1 MSKLLACANNFT
13 QGDDFHTFIRGV
25 KKMSNV
31 NITIDGVKMEVPS
44 TYTILDA
51 AREAGIDIPTLCH
64 LKDIN
69 EIGACRMCIVE
80 VEGARGFATSCVM
93 PVSEGMVVR
102 TNTPAV
108 RDARKVT
115 LELLLSNHDRK
126 CLTCVRSE
134 NCELQALAKKLNI
147 TDIEFEGAMTEGEL
161 DELSPSIVRDPKK
174 CILCKRCVAV
184 CKKVQNVGAIDTIN
198 RGFKSKIGTACDK
211 SLNDVPCTMCGQC
224 VIACPTGALREKD
237 STKAVWK
244 ALQDEDK
251 FVVAQTAPAVRA
263 AIGEEFGM
271 PIGSLVTGKMVAAL
285 KKLGFDKV
293 FDTNTGADLTI
304 IEEGTELIS
313 RIQNGGVLPMITS
326 CSPGWVRYVE
336 NSYPELTDH
345 LSTAKSPH
353 QMFGAVLKTYYAE
366 KMGIDP
372 AKVFVVSVMP
382 CVGKKAEADREEMQV
397 NGLRDV
403 DAVITTREAARM
415 MKEAGIDL
423 SKLADEEFDN
433 PTGEATGAAVIFGTT
448 GGVMEAA
455 LRTVSE
461 VLTGKELEN
470 VEFESVRGEVNGIK
484 EATVQIGDLE
494 VKVAVANGLK
504 NAGIIMD
511 MIEKGEAPYH
521 FVEIMACPGG
531 CVTGGGQPIHD
542 AKTRATVDIH
552 GLRKAALYQADKNL
566 PRRKSHENLVIKE
579 LYDEYCCRLWGRTEL
594 YTTEAT

>member
-1 MSKLLACANNFT
+1 
-13 QGDDFHTFIRGV
+13 
-25 KKMSNV
+25 MSNV

-147 TDIEFEGAMTEGEL
+147 TDIEFEGEMTEGEL

-184 CKKVQNVGAIDTIN
+184 CKKVQDVGAIDTIN

-224 VIACPTGALREKD
+224 VVACPTGALREKD
-237 STKAVWK
+237 STKAVWR

-353 QMFGAVLKTYYAE
+353 QMFGAVLKAYYAE

-423 SKLADEEFDN
+423 SKLDDEEFDN

-470 VEFESVRGEVNGIK
+470 VEFENVRGEVNGIK

-566 PRRKSHENLVIKE
+566 PRRKSHENPVIKE
-579 LYDEYCCRLWGRTEL
+579 LYDEFLGQPGSHKAHEL
-594 YTTEAT
+594 LHTTYHKREYFND

>member
-1 MSKLLACANNFT
+1 MST
-13 QGDDFHTFIRGV
+13 V
-25 KKMSNV
+25 K
-31 NITIDGVKMEVPS
+31 ITIDGVEMEVPS

-51 AREAGIDIPTLCH
+51 AREHNIDIPTLCH

-80 VEGARGFATSCVM
+80 VEGARGFVTSCVM

-115 LELLLSNHDRK
+115 LELLLSNHDKK

-147 TDIEFEGAMTEGEL
+147 TEIEFEGEMTEGEL
-161 DELSPSIVRDPKK
+161 DEVSPSIVRDSKK

-184 CKKVQNVGAIDTIN
+184 CKKVQDVGAIDTIN
-198 RGFKSKIGTACDK
+198 RGFKAKIGTACDK

-224 VIACPTGALREKD
+224 VVACPTGALREKD
-237 STKAVWK
+237 ATKAVWR
-244 ALQDEDK
+244 ALQDGDK

-285 KKLGFDKV
+285 KRLGFNKV

-304 IEEGTELIS
+304 MEEGTELIN
-313 RIQNGGVLPMITS
+313 RIQNGGTLPMITS
-326 CSPGWVRYVE
+326 CSPGWVRFVE
-336 NSYPELTDH
+336 NSYPELTGH

-353 QMFGAVLKTYYAE
+353 QMFGAIIKTYYAQ

-372 AKVFVVSVMP
+372 SKIFVVSVMP

-397 NGLRDV
+397 DGLRDV

-423 SKLADEEFDN
+423 SKLADEEFDT

-461 VLTGKELEN
+461 ILTGKELEKI
-470 VEFESVRGEVNGIK
+470 EFENVRGEVNGIK
-484 EATVQIGDLE
+484 EATLQIGDLE

-504 NAGIIMD
+504 NAGKIMD

-531 CVTGGGQPIHD
+531 CITGGGQPIHD

-552 GLRKAALYQADKNL
+552 GLRKKALYEADKNL
-566 PRRKSHENLVIKE
+566 PRRKSHENPVIKE
-579 LYDEYCCRLWGRTEL
+579 LYDEYLGTPGSEL
-594 YTTEAT
+594 AHKLLHTHYHKREYFND

>member
-1 MSKLLACANNFT
+1 MST
-13 QGDDFHTFIRGV
+13 V
-25 KKMSNV
+25 K
-31 NITIDGVKMEVPS
+31 ITIDGVEMEVPS

-51 AREAGIDIPTLCH
+51 AREHNIDIPTLCH

-80 VEGARGFATSCVM
+80 VEGARGFVTSCVM

-115 LELLLSNHDRK
+115 LELLLSNHDKK

-147 TDIEFEGAMTEGEL
+147 TEIEFEGEMTEGEL
-161 DELSPSIVRDPKK
+161 DEVSPSIVRDSKK

-184 CKKVQNVGAIDTIN
+184 CKKVQDVGAIDTIN
-198 RGFKSKIGTACDK
+198 RGFKAKIGTACDK

-224 VIACPTGALREKD
+224 VVACPTGALREKD
-237 STKAVWK
+237 ATKAVWR
-244 ALQDEDK
+244 ALQDGDK

-285 KKLGFDKV
+285 KRLGFNKV

-304 IEEGTELIS
+304 MEEGTELIN
-313 RIQNGGVLPMITS
+313 RIQNGGTLPMITS
-326 CSPGWVRYVE
+326 CSPGWVRFVE
-336 NSYPELTDH
+336 NSYPELTGH

-353 QMFGAVLKTYYAE
+353 QMFGAIIKTYYAQ

-372 AKVFVVSVMP
+372 SKIFVVSVMP

-397 NGLRDV
+397 DGLRDV

-423 SKLADEEFDN
+423 SKLADEEFDT

-461 VLTGKELEN
+461 ILTGKELEK
-470 VEFESVRGEVNGIK
+470 VEFENVRGEVNGIK
-484 EATVQIGDLE
+484 EATLQIGDLE

-504 NAGIIMD
+504 NAGKIMD

-531 CVTGGGQPIHD
+531 CITGGGQPIHD

-552 GLRKAALYQADKNL
+552 GLRKKALYEADKNL
-566 PRRKSHENLVIKE
+566 PLRKSHENPVIKE
-579 LYDEYCCRLWGRTEL
+579 LYDEYLGTPGSEL
-594 YTTEAT
+594 AHKLLHTHYHKREYFND

>member
-1 MSKLLACANNFT
+1 MEDKVKL
-13 QGDDFHTFIRGV
+13 
-25 KKMSNV
+25 
-31 NITIDGVKMEVPS
+31 TIDGVEMEVPKS
-44 TYTILDA
+44 YTILDA
-51 AREAGIDIPTLCH
+51 AREHGIDIPTLCH
-64 LKDIN
+64 LKGIN

-115 LELLLSNHDRK
+115 LELLLSNHDKK

-147 TDIEFEGAMTEGEL
+147 TDIEFEGAMSEGEV
-161 DELSPSIVRDPKK
+161 DEISPSIVRDPKK

-184 CKKVQNVGAIDTIN
+184 CKKVQNVGAIDTLN
-198 RGFKSKIGTACDK
+198 RGFKSKIGTALDK

-224 VIACPTGALREKD
+224 VVACPTGALREKD
-237 STKAVWK
+237 ATKAVWR
-244 ALQDEDK
+244 ALQDEEMY
-251 FVVAQTAPAVRA
+251 VVAQTAPAVRA

-271 PIGSLVTGKMVAAL
+271 PIGTLVTGKMVAGL
-285 KKLGFDKV
+285 KKLGFDRV
-293 FDTNTGADLTI
+293 FDTDTGADLTI
-304 IEEGTELIS
+304 MEEGTELIE
-313 RIQNGGVLPMITS
+313 RIKNGGVLPMITS
-326 CSPGWVRYVE
+326 CSPGWVRFVE

-353 QMFGAVLKTYYAE
+353 QMFGAIIKSYYAE

-372 AKVFVVSVMP
+372 KKIFVVSVMP
-382 CVGKKAEADREEMQV
+382 CVGKKAEADREELKV

-403 DAVITTREAARM
+403 DAVLTTREAARM

-423 SKLADEEFDN
+423 SILSDEQFDD
-433 PTGEATGAAVIFGTT
+433 PMGEATGAGVIFGTT

-461 VLTGKELEN
+461 VLTGKELEKID
-470 VEFESVRGEVNGIK
+470 FEEVRGEVNGIK
-484 EATVQIGDLE
+484 EATVKIGDLDL
-494 VKVAVANGLK
+494 KVAVANGLK
-504 NAGIIMD
+504 NAGKIMD

-542 AKTRATVDIH
+542 AKTMATVDIH
-552 GLRKAALYQADKNL
+552 GLRKKALYEVDKENKV
-566 PRRKSHENLVIKE
+566 RKSHENPVIKK
-579 LYDEYCCRLWGRTEL
+579 LYDEYLEKPGSHKAHEL
-594 YTTEAT
+594 LHTSYHARKYFEE

>member
-1 MSKLLACANNFT
+1 MEDKVKL
-13 QGDDFHTFIRGV
+13 
-25 KKMSNV
+25 
-31 NITIDGVKMEVPS
+31 TIDGVEMEVPKS
-44 TYTILDA
+44 YTILDA
-51 AREAGIDIPTLCH
+51 AREHGIDIPTLCH
-64 LKDIN
+64 LKGIN

-115 LELLLSNHDRK
+115 LELLLSNHDKK

-147 TDIEFEGAMTEGEL
+147 TDIEFEGAMSEGEV
-161 DELSPSIVRDPKK
+161 DEISPSIVRDPKK

-184 CKKVQNVGAIDTIN
+184 CKKVQNVGAIDTLN
-198 RGFKSKIGTACDK
+198 RGFKSKIGTALDK

-224 VIACPTGALREKD
+224 VVACPTGALREKD
-237 STKAVWK
+237 ATKAVWR
-244 ALQDEDK
+244 ALQDEEMY
-251 FVVAQTAPAVRA
+251 VVAQTAPAVRA

-271 PIGSLVTGKMVAAL
+271 PIGTLVTGKMVAGL
-285 KKLGFDKV
+285 KKLGFDRV
-293 FDTNTGADLTI
+293 FDTDTGADLTI
-304 IEEGTELIS
+304 MEEGTELIE
-313 RIQNGGVLPMITS
+313 RIKNGGVLPMITS
-326 CSPGWVRYVE
+326 CSPGWVRFVE

-353 QMFGAVLKTYYAE
+353 QMFGAIIKSYYAE

-372 AKVFVVSVMP
+372 KKIFVVSVMP
-382 CVGKKAEADREEMQV
+382 CVGKKAEADREELKV

-403 DAVITTREAARM
+403 DAVLTTREAARM

-423 SKLADEEFDN
+423 SILSDEQFDD
-433 PTGEATGAAVIFGTT
+433 PMGEATGAGVIFGTT
-448 GGVMEAA
+448 GGVMESA

-461 VLTGKELEN
+461 VLTGKELEKID
-470 VEFESVRGEVNGIK
+470 FEEVRGEVNGIK
-484 EATVQIGDLE
+484 EATVKIGDLDL
-494 VKVAVANGLK
+494 KVAVANGLK
-504 NAGIIMD
+504 NAGKIMD

-542 AKTRATVDIH
+542 AKTMATVDIH
-552 GLRKAALYQADKNL
+552 GLRKKALYEADKENKV
-566 PRRKSHENLVIKE
+566 RKSHENPVIKK
-579 LYDEYCCRLWGRTEL
+579 LYDEYLEKPGSHKAHEL
-594 YTTEAT
+594 LHTSYHARKYFEE

>member
-1 MSKLLACANNFT
+1 MEDKVKL
-13 QGDDFHTFIRGV
+13 
-25 KKMSNV
+25 
-31 NITIDGVKMEVPS
+31 TIDGVEMEVPKS
-44 TYTILDA
+44 YTILDA
-51 AREAGIDIPTLCH
+51 AREHGIDIPTLCH
-64 LKDIN
+64 LKGIN

-115 LELLLSNHDRK
+115 LELLLSNHDKK

-147 TDIEFEGAMTEGEL
+147 TDIEFEGAMSEGEV
-161 DELSPSIVRDPKK
+161 DEISPSIVRDPKK

-184 CKKVQNVGAIDTIN
+184 CKKVQNVGAIDTLN
-198 RGFKSKIGTACDK
+198 RGFKSKIGTALDK

-224 VIACPTGALREKD
+224 VVACPTGALREKD
-237 STKAVWK
+237 ATKAVWR
-244 ALQDEDK
+244 ALQDEEMY
-251 FVVAQTAPAVRA
+251 VVAQTAPAVRA

-271 PIGSLVTGKMVAAL
+271 PIGTLVTGKMVAGL
-285 KKLGFDKV
+285 KKLGFDRV
-293 FDTNTGADLTI
+293 FDTDTGADLTI
-304 IEEGTELIS
+304 MEEGTELIE
-313 RIQNGGVLPMITS
+313 RIKNGGVLPMITS
-326 CSPGWVRYVE
+326 CSPGWVRFVE

-353 QMFGAVLKTYYAE
+353 QMFGAIIKSYYAE

-372 AKVFVVSVMP
+372 KKIFVVSVMP
-382 CVGKKAEADREEMQV
+382 CVGKKAEADREELKV

-403 DAVITTREAARM
+403 DAVLTTREAARM

-423 SKLADEEFDN
+423 SILSDEQFDD
-433 PTGEATGAAVIFGTT
+433 PMGEATGAGVIFGTT

-461 VLTGKELEN
+461 ILTGKELEKID
-470 VEFESVRGEVNGIK
+470 FEEVRGEVNGIK
-484 EATVQIGDLE
+484 EATVKIGDLDL
-494 VKVAVANGLK
+494 KVAVANGLK
-504 NAGIIMD
+504 NAGKIMD

-542 AKTRATVDIH
+542 AKTMATVDIH
-552 GLRKAALYQADKNL
+552 GLRKKALYEADKKNKV
-566 PRRKSHENLVIKE
+566 RKSHENPVIKK
-579 LYDEYCCRLWGRTEL
+579 LYDEYLEKPGSHKAHEL
-594 YTTEAT
+594 LHTSYHARKYFEE

>member
-1 MSKLLACANNFT
+1 MEDKVKL
-13 QGDDFHTFIRGV
+13 
-25 KKMSNV
+25 
-31 NITIDGVKMEVPS
+31 TIDGVEMEVPKS
-44 TYTILDA
+44 YTILDA
-51 AREAGIDIPTLCH
+51 AREHGIDIPTLCH
-64 LKDIN
+64 LKGIN

-115 LELLLSNHDRK
+115 LELLLSNHDKK

-147 TDIEFEGAMTEGEL
+147 TDIEFEGAMSEGEV
-161 DELSPSIVRDPKK
+161 DEISPSIVRDPKK

-184 CKKVQNVGAIDTIN
+184 CKKVQNVGAIDTLN
-198 RGFKSKIGTACDK
+198 RGFKSKIGTALDK

-224 VIACPTGALREKD
+224 VVACPTGALREKD
-237 STKAVWK
+237 ATKAVWR
-244 ALQDEDK
+244 ALQDEEMY
-251 FVVAQTAPAVRA
+251 VVAQTAPAVRA

-271 PIGSLVTGKMVAAL
+271 PIGTLVTGKMVAGL
-285 KKLGFDKV
+285 KKLGFDRV
-293 FDTNTGADLTI
+293 FDTDTGADLTI
-304 IEEGTELIS
+304 MEEGTELIE
-313 RIQNGGVLPMITS
+313 RIKNGGVLPMITS
-326 CSPGWVRYVE
+326 CSPGWVRFVE
-336 NSYPELTDH
+336 NSYPELTEH

-353 QMFGAVLKTYYAE
+353 QMFGAIIKSYYAE

-372 AKVFVVSVMP
+372 KKIFVVSVMP
-382 CVGKKAEADREEMQV
+382 CVGKKAEADREELKV

-403 DAVITTREAARM
+403 DAVLTTREAARM

-423 SKLADEEFDN
+423 SILSDEQFDD
-433 PTGEATGAAVIFGTT
+433 PMGEATGAGVIFGTT

-461 VLTGKELEN
+461 VLTGKELEKID
-470 VEFESVRGEVNGIK
+470 FEEVRGEVNGIK
-484 EATVQIGDLE
+484 EATVKIGDLDL
-494 VKVAVANGLK
+494 KVAVANGLK
-504 NAGIIMD
+504 NAGKIMD

-542 AKTRATVDIH
+542 AKTMATVDIH
-552 GLRKAALYQADKNL
+552 GLRKKALYEADKENKV
-566 PRRKSHENLVIKE
+566 RKSHENPVIKK
-579 LYDEYCCRLWGRTEL
+579 LYDEYLEKPGSHKAHEL
-594 YTTEAT
+594 LHTSYHARKYFEE

>member
-1 MSKLLACANNFT
+1 MST
-13 QGDDFHTFIRGV
+13 V
-25 KKMSNV
+25 K
-31 NITIDGVKMEVPS
+31 ITIDGVEMEVPS

-51 AREAGIDIPTLCH
+51 AREHGIDIPTLCH

-80 VEGARGFATSCVM
+80 VEGARGFVTSCVM

-147 TDIEFEGAMTEGEL
+147 TDIEFEGEMTEGEL
-161 DELSPSIVRDPKK
+161 DEVSPSIVRDPKK

-184 CKKVQNVGAIDTIN
+184 CKKVQDVGAIDTIN
-198 RGFKSKIGTACDK
+198 RGFKAKIGTACDK

-224 VIACPTGALREKD
+224 VVACPTGALREKD
-237 STKAVWK
+237 ATKAVWR

-285 KKLGFDKV
+285 KRLGFDKV

-304 IEEGTELIS
+304 MEEGTELIH
-313 RIQNGGVLPMITS
+313 RIQNGGKLPMITS

-336 NSYPELTDH
+336 NSYPELADH

-353 QMFGAVLKTYYAE
+353 QMFGAIIKTYYAQ

-372 AKVFVVSVMP
+372 SKIFVVSVMP

-397 NGLRDV
+397 DGLRDV

-461 VLTGKELEN
+461 ILTGKELEN
-470 VEFESVRGEVNGIK
+470 VEFENVRGEVNGIK

-504 NAGIIMD
+504 NAGKIMD

-521 FVEIMACPGG
+521 FIEIMACPGG

-552 GLRKAALYQADKNL
+552 GLRKKALYEADKNL
-566 PRRKSHENLVIKE
+566 PRRKSHENPVIKE
-579 LYDEYCCRLWGRTEL
+579 LYDEYLGTPGSEL
-594 YTTEAT
+594 AHKLLHTHYHARHYFED

>member
-1 MSKLLACANNFT
+1 MST
-13 QGDDFHTFIRGV
+13 V
-25 KKMSNV
+25 K
-31 NITIDGVKMEVPS
+31 ITIDGIEMEVPS

-51 AREAGIDIPTLCH
+51 AREHNIDIPTLCH

-80 VEGARGFATSCVM
+80 VEGARGFVTSCVM

-102 TNTPAV
+102 TNTPAI

-147 TDIEFEGAMTEGEL
+147 TDIEFEGEMTEGEL
-161 DELSPSIVRDPKK
+161 DEVSPSIVRDPKK

-184 CKKVQNVGAIDTIN
+184 CKKVQDVGAIDTIN
-198 RGFKSKIGTACDK
+198 RGFKAKIGTACEK

-224 VIACPTGALREKD
+224 VVACPTGALREKD
-237 STKAVWK
+237 ATKAVWR

-285 KKLGFDKV
+285 KRLGFDKV

-304 IEEGTELIS
+304 MEEGTELIH
-313 RIQNGGVLPMITS
+313 RIQNGGKLPMITS

-353 QMFGAVLKTYYAE
+353 QMFGAVLKTYYAQ

-372 AKVFVVSVMP
+372 AKIFVVSVMP

-397 NGLRDV
+397 DGLRDV

-470 VEFESVRGEVNGIK
+470 VEFENVRGEVNGIK

-504 NAGIIMD
+504 NAGKIMD

-552 GLRKAALYQADKNL
+552 GLRKKALYEADKNL
-566 PRRKSHENLVIKE
+566 PRRKSHENPVIKE
-579 LYDEYCCRLWGRTEL
+579 LYDEYLGTPGSEL
-594 YTTEAT
+594 AHKLLHTHYHARHYFED

>member
-1 MSKLLACANNFT
+1 MENK
-13 QGDDFHTFIRGV
+13 I
-25 KKMSNV
+25 K
-31 NITIDGVKMEVPS
+31 ITIDGIEMEVPS

-51 AREAGIDIPTLCH
+51 AREHNIDIPTLCH

-102 TNTPAV
+102 TNTPAI

-126 CLTCVRSE
+126 CLTCIRSE

-147 TDIEFEGAMTEGEL
+147 TDIEFEGEMTEGEL
-161 DELSPSIVRDPKK
+161 DEMSPSIVRDPKK

-184 CKKVQNVGAIDTIN
+184 CKKVQDVGAIDTIN
-198 RGFKSKIGTACDK
+198 RGFKAKIGTACDK

-224 VIACPTGALREKD
+224 VVACPTGALREKD
-237 STKAVWK
+237 STKAVWR

-285 KKLGFDKV
+285 KRLGFDKV

-304 IEEGTELIS
+304 MEEGTELIH
-313 RIQNGGVLPMITS
+313 RIQNGGKLPMITS

-353 QMFGAVLKTYYAE
+353 QMFGAVLKTYYAQ

-372 AKVFVVSVMP
+372 SKIFVVSVMP

-397 NGLRDV
+397 DGLRDV

-470 VEFESVRGEVNGIK
+470 VEFENVRGEVNGIK
-484 EATVQIGDLE
+484 EATVQIGELE

-504 NAGIIMD
+504 NAGKIMD

-552 GLRKAALYQADKNL
+552 GLRKKALYEADKNL
-566 PRRKSHENLVIKE
+566 PRRKSHENPVIKE
-579 LYDEYCCRLWGRTEL
+579 LYDEYLGTPGSEL
-594 YTTEAT
+594 AHKLLHTHYHARHYFED

>member
-1 MSKLLACANNFT
+1 MEDKVKL
-13 QGDDFHTFIRGV
+13 
-25 KKMSNV
+25 
-31 NITIDGVKMEVPS
+31 TIDGVEMEVPKS
-44 TYTILDA
+44 YTILDA
-51 AREAGIDIPTLCH
+51 AREHGIDIPTLCH
-64 LKDIN
+64 LKGIN

-115 LELLLSNHDRK
+115 LELLLSNHDKK

-147 TDIEFEGAMTEGEL
+147 TDIEFEGAMSEGEV
-161 DELSPSIVRDPKK
+161 DEISPSIVRDPKK

-184 CKKVQNVGAIDTIN
+184 CKKVQNVGAIDTLN
-198 RGFKSKIGTACDK
+198 RGFKSKIGTALDK

-224 VIACPTGALREKD
+224 VVACPTGALREKD
-237 STKAVWK
+237 ATKAVWR
-244 ALQDEDK
+244 ALQDEEMY
-251 FVVAQTAPAVRA
+251 VVAQTAPAVRA

-271 PIGSLVTGKMVAAL
+271 PIGTLVTGKMVAGL
-285 KKLGFDKV
+285 KKLGFDRV
-293 FDTNTGADLTI
+293 FDTDTGADLTI
-304 IEEGTELIS
+304 MEEGTELIE
-313 RIQNGGVLPMITS
+313 RIKNGGVLPMITS
-326 CSPGWVRYVE
+326 CSPGWVRFVE

-353 QMFGAVLKTYYAE
+353 QMFGAIIKSYYAE

-372 AKVFVVSVMP
+372 KKIFVVSVMP
-382 CVGKKAEADREEMQV
+382 CVGKKAEADREELKV

-403 DAVITTREAARM
+403 DAVLTTREAARM

-423 SKLADEEFDN
+423 SRLSDEQFDD
-433 PTGEATGAAVIFGTT
+433 PMGEATGAGVIFGTT

-461 VLTGKELEN
+461 VLTGKELEKID
-470 VEFESVRGEVNGIK
+470 FEEVRGEVNGIK
-484 EATVQIGDLE
+484 EATVKIGDLDL
-494 VKVAVANGLK
+494 KVAVANGLK
-504 NAGIIMD
+504 NAGKIMD

-542 AKTRATVDIH
+542 AKTMATVDIH
-552 GLRKAALYQADKNL
+552 GLRKKALYEADKENKV
-566 PRRKSHENLVIKE
+566 RKSHENPVIKK
-579 LYDEYCCRLWGRTEL
+579 LYDEYLEKPGSHKAHEL
-594 YTTEAT
+594 LHTSYHARKYFEE

>member
-1 MSKLLACANNFT
+1 MEDKVKL
-13 QGDDFHTFIRGV
+13 
-25 KKMSNV
+25 
-31 NITIDGVKMEVPS
+31 TIDGVEMEVPKS
-44 TYTILDA
+44 YTILDA
-51 AREAGIDIPTLCH
+51 AREHGIDIPTLCH
-64 LKDIN
+64 LKGIN

-115 LELLLSNHDRK
+115 LELLLSNHDKK

-147 TDIEFEGAMTEGEL
+147 TDIEFEGAMSEGEV
-161 DELSPSIVRDPKK
+161 DEISPSIVRDPKK

-184 CKKVQNVGAIDTIN
+184 CKKVQNVGAIDTLN
-198 RGFKSKIGTACDK
+198 RGFKSKIGTALDK

-224 VIACPTGALREKD
+224 VVACPTGALREKD
-237 STKAVWK
+237 ATKAVWR
-244 ALQDEDK
+244 ALQDEEMY
-251 FVVAQTAPAVRA
+251 VVAQTAPAVRA

-271 PIGSLVTGKMVAAL
+271 PIGTLVTGKMVAGL
-285 KKLGFDKV
+285 KKLGFDRV
-293 FDTNTGADLTI
+293 FDTDTGADLTI
-304 IEEGTELIS
+304 MEEGTELIE
-313 RIQNGGVLPMITS
+313 RIKNGGVLPMITS
-326 CSPGWVRYVE
+326 CSPGWVRFVE

-353 QMFGAVLKTYYAE
+353 QMFGAIIKSYYAE

-372 AKVFVVSVMP
+372 KKIFVVSVMP
-382 CVGKKAEADREEMQV
+382 CVGKKAEADREELKV

-403 DAVITTREAARM
+403 DAVLTTREAARM

-423 SKLADEEFDN
+423 SILSDEQFDD
-433 PTGEATGAAVIFGTT
+433 PMGEATGAGVIFGTT

-461 VLTGKELEN
+461 VLTGKELEKID
-470 VEFESVRGEVNGIK
+470 FEEVRGEVNGIK
-484 EATVQIGDLE
+484 EATVKIGDLDL
-494 VKVAVANGLK
+494 KVAVANGLK
-504 NAGIIMD
+504 NAGKIMD

-542 AKTRATVDIH
+542 AKTMATVDIH
-552 GLRKAALYQADKNL
+552 GLRKKALYEADKENKV
-566 PRRKSHENLVIKE
+566 RKSHENPVIKK
-579 LYDEYCCRLWGRTEL
+579 LYDEYLEKPGSHKAHEL
-594 YTTEAT
+594 LHTSYHARKYFEE

>member
-1 MSKLLACANNFT
+1 MEDK
-13 QGDDFHTFIRGV
+13 V
-25 KKMSNV
+25 K
-31 NITIDGVKMEVPS
+31 ITIDGVEMEVPKS
-44 TYTILDA
+44 YTILDA
-51 AREAGIDIPTLCH
+51 AREHGIDIPTLCH
-64 LKDIN
+64 LKGIN

-115 LELLLSNHDRK
+115 LELLLSNHDKK

-147 TDIEFEGAMTEGEL
+147 TDIEFEGAMSEGEV
-161 DELSPSIVRDPKK
+161 DEISPSIVRDPKK

-184 CKKVQNVGAIDTIN
+184 CKKVQNVGAIDTLN
-198 RGFKSKIGTACDK
+198 RGFKSKIGTALDK

-224 VIACPTGALREKD
+224 VVACPTGALREKD
-237 STKAVWK
+237 ATKAVWR
-244 ALQDEDK
+244 ALQDEEMY
-251 FVVAQTAPAVRA
+251 VVAQTAPAVRA

-271 PIGSLVTGKMVAAL
+271 PIGTLVTGKMVAGL
-285 KKLGFDKV
+285 KKLGFDRV
-293 FDTNTGADLTI
+293 FDTDTGADLTI
-304 IEEGTELIS
+304 MEEGTELIE
-313 RIQNGGVLPMITS
+313 RIKNGGVLPMITS
-326 CSPGWVRYVE
+326 CSPGWVRFVE

-353 QMFGAVLKTYYAE
+353 QMFGAIIKSYYAE

-372 AKVFVVSVMP
+372 KKIFVVSVMP
-382 CVGKKAEADREEMQV
+382 CVGKKAEADREELKV

-403 DAVITTREAARM
+403 DAVLTTREAARM

-423 SKLADEEFDN
+423 SILSDEQFDD
-433 PTGEATGAAVIFGTT
+433 PMGEATGAGVIFGTT

-461 VLTGKELEN
+461 VLTGKELEKID
-470 VEFESVRGEVNGIK
+470 FEEVRGEVNGIK
-484 EATVQIGDLE
+484 EATVKIGDLDL
-494 VKVAVANGLK
+494 KVAVANGLK
-504 NAGIIMD
+504 NAGKIMD

-542 AKTRATVDIH
+542 AKTMATVDIH
-552 GLRKAALYQADKNL
+552 GLRKKALYEADKENKV
-566 PRRKSHENLVIKE
+566 RKSHENPVIKK
-579 LYDEYCCRLWGRTEL
+579 LYDEYLEKPGSHKAHEL
-594 YTTEAT
+594 LHTSYHARKYFEE

>member
-1 MSKLLACANNFT
+1 MMEK
-13 QGDDFHTFIRGV
+13 
-25 KKMSNV
+25 V

-64 LKDIN
+64 LKEIN

-126 CLTCVRSE
+126 CLTCTRSG
-134 NCELQALAKKLNI
+134 NCELQALAEKLNI
-147 TDIEFEGAMTEGEL
+147 TDIEFEGEMTGGEL

-174 CILCKRCVAV
+174 CILCKRCVAM
-184 CKKVQNVGAIDTIN
+184 CKKVQKVGAIDTIN
-198 RGFKSKIGTACDK
+198 RGFKSRISTSCDK
-211 SLNDVPCTMCGQC
+211 SLNDVPCSLCGQC
-224 VIACPTGALREKD
+224 ITACPTGALREKD
-237 STKAVWK
+237 ATKAVWR
-244 ALQDEDK
+244 AIADPDTY
-251 FVVAQTAPAVRA
+251 VVVQTAPAVRA

-271 PIGSLVTGKMVAAL
+271 PIGTLCTGKMVAGL

-304 IEEGTELIS
+304 MEEGTELIH
-313 RIQNGGVLPMITS
+313 RIQNGGLLPMITS
-326 CSPGWVRYVE
+326 CSPGWVRFAE
-336 NSYPELTDH
+336 NSYPELLGH

-353 QMFGAVLKTYYAE
+353 QMFGAILKSYYAE
-366 KMGIDP
+366 KQGIDP
-372 AKVFVVSVMP
+372 KKMFVVSVMP
-382 CVGKKAEADREEMQV
+382 CVAKKAESEREEMKV

-403 DAVITTREAARM
+403 DAVLTTREAARM
-415 MKEAGIDL
+415 MKEAGIN
-423 SKLADEEFDN
+423 LAILDDEQFDD
-433 PTGEATGAAVIFGTT
+433 PMGEATGAAVIFGTT

-461 VLTGKELEN
+461 VLTGKELEKL
-470 VEFESVRGEVNGIK
+470 EFEDVRGEVNGIK
-484 EATVQIGDLE
+484 EATVKIGDLD
-494 VKVAVANGLK
+494 VKVAIANGL
-504 NAGIIMD
+504 ASATAIMD

-521 FVEIMACPGG
+521 FIEIMACPGG

-552 GLRKAALYQADKNL
+552 GLRKAALYEADKGL
-566 PRRKSHENLVIKE
+566 KLRKSHENPVIKQ
-579 LYDEYCCRLWGRTEL
+579 LYDEYLENPGSHKAHEL
-594 YTTEAT
+594 LHTPYHKREYFND

>member
-1 MSKLLACANNFT
+1 MEDKVKL
-13 QGDDFHTFIRGV
+13 
-25 KKMSNV
+25 
-31 NITIDGVKMEVPS
+31 TIDGVEMEVPKS
-44 TYTILDA
+44 YTILDA
-51 AREAGIDIPTLCH
+51 AREHGIDIPTLCH
-64 LKDIN
+64 LKGIN

-115 LELLLSNHDRK
+115 LELLLSNHDKK

-147 TDIEFEGAMTEGEL
+147 TDIEFEGAMSEGEV

-184 CKKVQNVGAIDTIN
+184 CKKVQNVGAIDTLN
-198 RGFKSKIGTACDK
+198 RGFKSKIGTALDK

-224 VIACPTGALREKD
+224 VVACPTGALREKD
-237 STKAVWK
+237 ATKAVWR
-244 ALQDEDK
+244 ALQDEEMY
-251 FVVAQTAPAVRA
+251 VVAQTAPAVRA

-271 PIGSLVTGKMVAAL
+271 PIGTLVTGKMVAGL
-285 KKLGFDKV
+285 KKLGFDRV
-293 FDTNTGADLTI
+293 FDTDTGADLTI
-304 IEEGTELIS
+304 MEEGTELIE
-313 RIQNGGVLPMITS
+313 RIKNGGALPMITS
-326 CSPGWVRYVE
+326 CSPGWVRFVE

-353 QMFGAVLKTYYAE
+353 QMFGAIIKSYYAE

-372 AKVFVVSVMP
+372 KKIFVVSVMP
-382 CVGKKAEADREEMQV
+382 CVGKKAEADREELKV

-403 DAVITTREAARM
+403 DAVLTTREAARM

-423 SKLADEEFDN
+423 SILSDEQFDD
-433 PTGEATGAAVIFGTT
+433 PMGEATGAGVIFGTT

-461 VLTGKELEN
+461 VLTGKELEKID
-470 VEFESVRGEVNGIK
+470 FEEVRGEVNGIK
-484 EATVQIGDLE
+484 EATVKIGDLDL
-494 VKVAVANGLK
+494 KVAVANGLK
-504 NAGIIMD
+504 NAGKIMD

-542 AKTRATVDIH
+542 AKTMATVDIH
-552 GLRKAALYQADKNL
+552 GLRKKALYEADKENKV
-566 PRRKSHENLVIKE
+566 RKSHENPVIKK
-579 LYDEYCCRLWGRTEL
+579 LYDEYLEKPGSHKAHEL
-594 YTTEAT
+594 LHTSYHARKYFEE

>member
-1 MSKLLACANNFT
+1 MEDKVKL
-13 QGDDFHTFIRGV
+13 
-25 KKMSNV
+25 
-31 NITIDGVKMEVPS
+31 TIDGVEMEVPKS
-44 TYTILDA
+44 YTILDA
-51 AREAGIDIPTLCH
+51 AREHGIDIPTLCH
-64 LKDIN
+64 LKGIN

-115 LELLLSNHDRK
+115 LELLLSNHDKK

-147 TDIEFEGAMTEGEL
+147 TDIEFEGAMSEGEV
-161 DELSPSIVRDPKK
+161 DEISPSIVRDPKK

-184 CKKVQNVGAIDTIN
+184 CKKVQNVGAIDTLN
-198 RGFKSKIGTACDK
+198 RGFKSKIGTALDK

-224 VIACPTGALREKD
+224 VVACPTGALREKD
-237 STKAVWK
+237 ATKAVWR
-244 ALQDEDK
+244 ALQDEEMY
-251 FVVAQTAPAVRA
+251 VVAQTAPAVRA

-271 PIGSLVTGKMVAAL
+271 PIGTLVTGKMVAGL
-285 KKLGFDKV
+285 KKLGFDRV
-293 FDTNTGADLTI
+293 FDTDTGADLTI
-304 IEEGTELIS
+304 MEEGTELIE
-313 RIQNGGVLPMITS
+313 RIKNGGVLPMITS
-326 CSPGWVRYVE
+326 CSPGWVRFVE

-353 QMFGAVLKTYYAE
+353 QMFGAIIKSYYAE

-372 AKVFVVSVMP
+372 KKIFVVSVMP
-382 CVGKKAEADREEMQV
+382 CVGKKAEADREELKV

-403 DAVITTREAARM
+403 DAVLTTREAARM

-423 SKLADEEFDN
+423 SILSDEQFDD
-433 PTGEATGAAVIFGTT
+433 PMGEATGAGVIFGTT

-461 VLTGKELEN
+461 VLTGKELEKID
-470 VEFESVRGEVNGIK
+470 FEEVRGEVNGIK
-484 EATVQIGDLE
+484 EATVKIGDLDL
-494 VKVAVANGLK
+494 KVVVANGLK
-504 NAGIIMD
+504 NAGKIMD

-542 AKTRATVDIH
+542 AKTMATVDIH
-552 GLRKAALYQADKNL
+552 GLRKKALYEADKENKV
-566 PRRKSHENLVIKE
+566 RKSHENPVIKK
-579 LYDEYCCRLWGRTEL
+579 LYDEYLEKPGSHKAHEL
-594 YTTEAT
+594 LHTSYHARKYFEE

>member
-1 MSKLLACANNFT
+1 MEEK
-13 QGDDFHTFIRGV
+13 V
-25 KKMSNV
+25 K
-31 NITIDGVKMEVPS
+31 ITIDGVEMEVPK

-93 PVSEGMVVR
+93 PVSDGMVVR

-115 LELLLSNHDRK
+115 LELLLSNHDKK

-198 RGFKSKIGTACDK
+198 RGFKSRIGTACDK

-224 VIACPTGALREKD
+224 VVACPTGALREKD
-237 STKAVWK
+237 ATKAVWR
-244 ALQDEDK
+244 ALQDEELY
-251 FVVAQTAPAVRA
+251 VVAQTAPAVRA

-271 PIGSLVTGKMVAAL
+271 PIGTLVTGKMVAAL
-285 KKLGFDKV
+285 KKLGFNKV

-304 IEEGTELIS
+304 MEEGTELID
-313 RIQNGGVLPMITS
+313 RIKNGGVLPMITS
-326 CSPGWVRYVE
+326 CSPGWVRYIE

-353 QMFGAVLKTYYAE
+353 QMFGAIIKSYYAE

-372 AKVFVVSVMP
+372 KKIFVVSVMP
-382 CVGKKAEADREEMQV
+382 CVGKKAEADREEMRV

-403 DAVITTREAARM
+403 DAVLTTREAARM

-423 SKLADEEFDN
+423 SVLADEKFDN
-433 PTGEATGAAVIFGTT
+433 PMGEATGAAVIFGTT

-461 VLTGKELEN
+461 VLTGKELEK
-470 VEFESVRGEVNGIK
+470 VEFENVRGEVNGIK
-484 EATVQIGDLE
+484 EATVKIGDLD
-494 VKVAVANGLK
+494 VKVAIANGLK

-552 GLRKAALYQADKNL
+552 GLRKKALYEADKNL
-566 PRRKSHENLVIKE
+566 PIRKSHENPVIKKLYEEYLEKPGSHKAHE
-579 LYDEYCCRLWGRTEL
+579 LLHTTYHKREYFE
-594 YTTEAT
+594 E

>member
-1 MSKLLACANNFT
+1 MEDKVKL
-13 QGDDFHTFIRGV
+13 
-25 KKMSNV
+25 
-31 NITIDGVKMEVPS
+31 TIDGVEMEVPKS
-44 TYTILDA
+44 YTILDA
-51 AREAGIDIPTLCH
+51 AREHGIDIPTLCH
-64 LKDIN
+64 LKGIN

-115 LELLLSNHDRK
+115 LELLLSNHDKK

-147 TDIEFEGAMTEGEL
+147 TDIEFEGAMSEGEV
-161 DELSPSIVRDPKK
+161 DEISPSIVRDPKK

-184 CKKVQNVGAIDTIN
+184 CKKVQNVGAIDTLN
-198 RGFKSKIGTACDK
+198 RGFKSKIGTALDK

-224 VIACPTGALREKD
+224 VVACPTGALREKD
-237 STKAVWK
+237 ATKAVWR
-244 ALQDEDK
+244 ALQDEEMY
-251 FVVAQTAPAVRA
+251 VVAQTAPAVRA

-271 PIGSLVTGKMVAAL
+271 PIGTLVTGKMVAGL
-285 KKLGFDKV
+285 KKLGFDRV
-293 FDTNTGADLTI
+293 FDTDTGADLTI
-304 IEEGTELIS
+304 MEEGTELIE
-313 RIQNGGVLPMITS
+313 RIKNGGVLPMITS
-326 CSPGWVRYVE
+326 CSPGWVRFVE

-353 QMFGAVLKTYYAE
+353 QMFGAIIKSYYAE

-372 AKVFVVSVMP
+372 KKIFVVSVMP
-382 CVGKKAEADREEMQV
+382 CVGKKAEADREELKV

-403 DAVITTREAARM
+403 DAVLTTREAARM

-423 SKLADEEFDN
+423 SILSDEQFDD
-433 PTGEATGAAVIFGTT
+433 PMGEATGAGVIFGTT

-461 VLTGKELEN
+461 VLTGKELEKID
-470 VEFESVRGEVNGIK
+470 FEEVRGEVNGIK
-484 EATVQIGDLE
+484 EATVKIGDLDL
-494 VKVAVANGLK
+494 KVAVANGLK
-504 NAGIIMD
+504 NAGKIMD

-531 CVTGGGQPIHD
+531 CVTGGGQPTHD
-542 AKTRATVDIH
+542 AKTMATVDIH
-552 GLRKAALYQADKNL
+552 GLRKKALYEADKENKV
-566 PRRKSHENLVIKE
+566 RKSHENPVIKK
-579 LYDEYCCRLWGRTEL
+579 LYDEYLEKPGSHKAHEL
-594 YTTEAT
+594 LHTSYHARKYFEE

>member
-1 MSKLLACANNFT
+1 MEDKVKL
-13 QGDDFHTFIRGV
+13 
-25 KKMSNV
+25 
-31 NITIDGVKMEVPS
+31 TIDGVEMEVPKS
-44 TYTILDA
+44 YTILDA
-51 AREAGIDIPTLCH
+51 AREHGIDIPTLCH
-64 LKDIN
+64 LKGIN

-115 LELLLSNHDRK
+115 LELLLSNHDKK

-147 TDIEFEGAMTEGEL
+147 TDIEFEGAMSEGEV
-161 DELSPSIVRDPKK
+161 DEISPSIVRDPKK

-184 CKKVQNVGAIDTIN
+184 CKKVQNVGAIDTLN
-198 RGFKSKIGTACDK
+198 RGFKSKIGTALDK

-224 VIACPTGALREKD
+224 VVACPTGALREKD
-237 STKAVWK
+237 ATKAVWR
-244 ALQDEDK
+244 ALQDEEMY
-251 FVVAQTAPAVRA
+251 VVAQTAPAVRA

-271 PIGSLVTGKMVAAL
+271 PIGTLVTGKMVAGL
-285 KKLGFDKV
+285 KKLGFDRV
-293 FDTNTGADLTI
+293 FDTDTGADLTI
-304 IEEGTELIS
+304 MEEGTELIE
-313 RIQNGGVLPMITS
+313 RIKNGGVLPMITS
-326 CSPGWVRYVE
+326 CSPGWVRFVE

-353 QMFGAVLKTYYAE
+353 QMFGAIIKSYYAE

-372 AKVFVVSVMP
+372 KKIFVVSVMP
-382 CVGKKAEADREEMQV
+382 CVGKKAEADREELKV

-403 DAVITTREAARM
+403 DAVLTTREAARM

-423 SKLADEEFDN
+423 SILSDEQFDD
-433 PTGEATGAAVIFGTT
+433 PMGEATGAGVIFGTT

-461 VLTGKELEN
+461 VLTGKELEKID
-470 VEFESVRGEVNGIK
+470 FEEVRGEVNGIK
-484 EATVQIGDLE
+484 EATVKIGDLDL
-494 VKVAVANGLK
+494 KVAVANGLK
-504 NAGIIMD
+504 NAGKIMD

-542 AKTRATVDIH
+542 AKTMATVDIH
-552 GLRKAALYQADKNL
+552 GLRKKALYEADKENKV
-566 PRRKSHENLVIKE
+566 RKSHENLVIKK
-579 LYDEYCCRLWGRTEL
+579 LYDESLEKPGSHKAHEL
-594 YTTEAT
+594 LHTSYHARKYFEE

>member
-1 MSKLLACANNFT
+1 MEDKVKL
-13 QGDDFHTFIRGV
+13 
-25 KKMSNV
+25 
-31 NITIDGVKMEVPS
+31 TIDGVEMEVPKS
-44 TYTILDA
+44 YTILDA
-51 AREAGIDIPTLCH
+51 AREHGIDIPTLCH
-64 LKDIN
+64 LKGIN

-115 LELLLSNHDRK
+115 LELLLSNHDKK

-147 TDIEFEGAMTEGEL
+147 TDIEFEGAMSEGEV
-161 DELSPSIVRDPKK
+161 DEISPSIVRDPKK

-184 CKKVQNVGAIDTIN
+184 CKKVQNVGAIDT
-198 RGFKSKIGTACDK
+198 SKIGTALDK

-224 VIACPTGALREKD
+224 VVACPTGALREKD
-237 STKAVWK
+237 ATKAVWR
-244 ALQDEDK
+244 ALQDEEMY
-251 FVVAQTAPAVRA
+251 VVAQTAPAVRA

-271 PIGSLVTGKMVAAL
+271 PIGTLVTGKMVAGL
-285 KKLGFDKV
+285 KKLGFDRV
-293 FDTNTGADLTI
+293 FDTDTGADLTI
-304 IEEGTELIS
+304 MEEGIELIE
-313 RIQNGGVLPMITS
+313 RIKNGGVLPMITS
-326 CSPGWVRYVE
+326 CSPGWVRFVE

-353 QMFGAVLKTYYAE
+353 QMFGAIIKSYYAE

-372 AKVFVVSVMP
+372 KKIFVVSVMP
-382 CVGKKAEADREEMQV
+382 CVGKKAEADREELKV

-403 DAVITTREAARM
+403 DAVLTTREAARM

-423 SKLADEEFDN
+423 SILSDEQFDD
-433 PTGEATGAAVIFGTT
+433 PMGEATGAGVIFGTT

-461 VLTGKELEN
+461 VLTGKELEKID
-470 VEFESVRGEVNGIK
+470 FEEVRGEVNGIK
-484 EATVQIGDLE
+484 EATVKIGDLDL
-494 VKVAVANGLK
+494 KVAVANGLK
-504 NAGIIMD
+504 NAGKIMD

-542 AKTRATVDIH
+542 AKTMATVDIH
-552 GLRKAALYQADKNL
+552 GLRKKALYEADKENKV
-566 PRRKSHENLVIKE
+566 RKSHENPVIKK
-579 LYDEYCCRLWGRTEL
+579 LYDEYLEKPGSHKAHEL
-594 YTTEAT
+594 LHTSYHARKYFEE

>member
-1 MSKLLACANNFT
+1 MEDKVKL
-13 QGDDFHTFIRGV
+13 
-25 KKMSNV
+25 
-31 NITIDGVKMEVPS
+31 TIDGVEMEVPKS
-44 TYTILDA
+44 YTILDA
-51 AREAGIDIPTLCH
+51 AREHGIDIPTLCH
-64 LKDIN
+64 LKGIN

-115 LELLLSNHDRK
+115 LELLLSNHDKK

-147 TDIEFEGAMTEGEL
+147 TDIEFEGAMSEGEV

-184 CKKVQNVGAIDTIN
+184 CKKVQNVGAIDTLN
-198 RGFKSKIGTACDK
+198 RGFKSKIGTALDK

-224 VIACPTGALREKD
+224 VVACPTGALREKD
-237 STKAVWK
+237 ATKAVWR
-244 ALQDEDK
+244 ALQDEEMY
-251 FVVAQTAPAVRA
+251 VVAQTAPAVRA

-271 PIGSLVTGKMVAAL
+271 PIGTLVTGKMVAGL
-285 KKLGFDKV
+285 KKLGFDRV
-293 FDTNTGADLTI
+293 FDTDTGADLTI
-304 IEEGTELIS
+304 MEEGTELIE
-313 RIQNGGVLPMITS
+313 RIKNGGVLPMITS
-326 CSPGWVRYVE
+326 CSPGWVRFVE

-353 QMFGAVLKTYYAE
+353 QMFGAIIKSYYAE

-372 AKVFVVSVMP
+372 KKIFVVSVMP
-382 CVGKKAEADREEMQV
+382 CVGKKAEADREELKV

-403 DAVITTREAARM
+403 DAVLTTREAARM

-423 SKLADEEFDN
+423 SILSDEQFDD
-433 PTGEATGAAVIFGTT
+433 PMGEATGAGVIFGTT

-461 VLTGKELEN
+461 VLTGKELEKID
-470 VEFESVRGEVNGIK
+470 FEEVRGEVNGIK
-484 EATVQIGDLE
+484 EATVKIGDLDL
-494 VKVAVANGLK
+494 KVAVANGLK
-504 NAGIIMD
+504 NAGKIMD

-542 AKTRATVDIH
+542 AKTMATVDIH
-552 GLRKAALYQADKNL
+552 GLRKKALYEADKENKV
-566 PRRKSHENLVIKE
+566 RKSHENPVIKK
-579 LYDEYCCRLWGRTEL
+579 LYDEYLEKPGSHKAHEL
-594 YTTEAT
+594 LHTSYHARKYFEE

>member
-1 MSKLLACANNFT
+1 MEEK
-13 QGDDFHTFIRGV
+13 V
-25 KKMSNV
+25 K
-31 NITIDGVKMEVPS
+31 ITIDGIEMEVPKN
-44 TYTILDA
+44 YTILDA
-51 AREAGIDIPTLCH
+51 ARKIGIDIPTLCH

-93 PVSEGMVVR
+93 PVSDGMVVR

-115 LELLLSNHDRK
+115 LELLLSNHDKK
-126 CLTCVRSE
+126 CLTCVRNG
-134 NCELQALAKKLNI
+134 NCELQELAKKLNI

-184 CKKVQNVGAIDTIN
+184 CKKVQNVGAIDTMN

-224 VIACPTGALREKD
+224 VVACPTGALREKD
-237 STKAVWK
+237 ATKAVWR
-244 ALQDEDK
+244 ALQDEELY
-251 FVVAQTAPAVRA
+251 VVAQTAPAVRA

-271 PIGSLVTGKMVAAL
+271 PIGTLVTGKMVAAL
-285 KKLGFDKV
+285 KKLGFNKV

-304 IEEGTELIS
+304 MEEGTELID
-313 RIQNGGVLPMITS
+313 RIKNGGTLPMITS

-336 NSYPELTDH
+336 NSYPELTAH

-353 QMFGAVLKTYYAE
+353 QMFGAIIKSYYAE

-372 AKVFVVSVMP
+372 KKIFVVSVMP

-403 DAVITTREAARM
+403 DAVLTTREAARM

-423 SKLADEEFDN
+423 SILEDEEFDN
-433 PTGEATGAAVIFGTT
+433 PMGEATGAAVIFGTT

-461 VLTGKELEN
+461 VLTGKELEK
-470 VEFESVRGEVNGIK
+470 VEFENVRGEVNGIK
-484 EATVQIGDLE
+484 EATVKIGDLD
-494 VKVAVANGLK
+494 VKVAIANGLK

-552 GLRKAALYQADKNL
+552 GLRKKALYEADKNL
-566 PRRKSHENLVIKE
+566 PLRKSHENPVIKKLYEEYLEKPGSHKAHE
-579 LYDEYCCRLWGRTEL
+579 LLHTTYHKREYFE
-594 YTTEAT
+594 E

>member
-1 MSKLLACANNFT
+1 MMEK
-13 QGDDFHTFIRGV
+13 
-25 KKMSNV
+25 V

-64 LKDIN
+64 LKEIN

-126 CLTCVRSE
+126 CLTCTRSG
-134 NCELQALAKKLNI
+134 NCELQALAEKLNI
-147 TDIEFEGAMTEGEL
+147 TDIEFEGEMTGGEL

-174 CILCKRCVAV
+174 CILCKRCVAM
-184 CKKVQNVGAIDTIN
+184 CKKVQKVGAIDTIN
-198 RGFKSKIGTACDK
+198 RGFKSRISTSCDK
-211 SLNDVPCTMCGQC
+211 SLNDVPCSLCGQC
-224 VIACPTGALREKD
+224 ITACPTGALREKD
-237 STKAVWK
+237 ATKAVWR
-244 ALQDEDK
+244 AIADPDTY
-251 FVVAQTAPAVRA
+251 VVVQTAPAVRA

-271 PIGSLVTGKMVAAL
+271 PIGTLCTGKMVAGL

-304 IEEGTELIS
+304 MEEGTELIH
-313 RIQNGGVLPMITS
+313 RIQNGGLLPMITS
-326 CSPGWVRYVE
+326 CSPGWVRFAE
-336 NSYPELTDH
+336 NSYPELLGH

-353 QMFGAVLKTYYAE
+353 QMFGAILKSYYAE
-366 KMGIDP
+366 KQGIDP
-372 AKVFVVSVMP
+372 KKMFVVSVMP
-382 CVGKKAEADREEMQV
+382 CVAKKAESEREEMKV

-403 DAVITTREAARM
+403 DAVLTTREAARM
-415 MKEAGIDL
+415 MKEAGIN
-423 SKLADEEFDN
+423 LAILDDEQFDD
-433 PTGEATGAAVIFGTT
+433 PMGEATGAAVIFGTT

-461 VLTGKELEN
+461 VLTGKELEKL
-470 VEFESVRGEVNGIK
+470 EFEDVRGEVNGIK
-484 EATVQIGDLE
+484 EATVKIGDLD
-494 VKVAVANGLK
+494 VKVAIANGL
-504 NAGIIMD
+504 ASATAIMD

-521 FVEIMACPGG
+521 FIEIMACPGG

-552 GLRKAALYQADKNL
+552 GLRKAALYEADKGL
-566 PRRKSHENLVIKE
+566 KLRKSHENPVIKQ
-579 LYDEYCCRLWGRTEL
+579 LYDEYLENPGSHKAHEL
-594 YTTEAT
+594 LHTTYHKREYFND

>member
-1 MSKLLACANNFT
+1 MEEK
-13 QGDDFHTFIRGV
+13 V
-25 KKMSNV
+25 K
-31 NITIDGVKMEVPS
+31 ITIDGIEMEVPKN
-44 TYTILDA
+44 YTILDA
-51 AREAGIDIPTLCH
+51 ARKIGIDIPTLCH

-93 PVSEGMVVR
+93 PVSDGMVVR

-115 LELLLSNHDRK
+115 LELLLSNHDKK
-126 CLTCVRSE
+126 CLTCVRNG
-134 NCELQALAKKLNI
+134 NCELQELAKKLNI

-184 CKKVQNVGAIDTIN
+184 CKKVQNVGAIDTMN

-224 VIACPTGALREKD
+224 VVACPTGALREKD
-237 STKAVWK
+237 ATKAVWR
-244 ALQDEDK
+244 ALQDEELY
-251 FVVAQTAPAVRA
+251 VVAQTAPAVRA

-271 PIGSLVTGKMVAAL
+271 PIGTLVTGKMVAAL
-285 KKLGFDKV
+285 KKLGFNKV

-304 IEEGTELIS
+304 MEEGTELID
-313 RIQNGGVLPMITS
+313 RIKNGGTLPMITS

-353 QMFGAVLKTYYAE
+353 QMFGAIIKSYYAE

-372 AKVFVVSVMP
+372 KKIFVVSVMP

-403 DAVITTREAARM
+403 DAVLTTREAARM

-423 SKLADEEFDN
+423 SILEDEEFDN
-433 PTGEATGAAVIFGTT
+433 PMGEATGAAVIFGTT

-461 VLTGKELEN
+461 VLTGKELEK
-470 VEFESVRGEVNGIK
+470 VEFENVRGEVNGIK
-484 EATVQIGDLE
+484 EATVKIGDLD
-494 VKVAVANGLK
+494 VKVAIANGLK

-552 GLRKAALYQADKNL
+552 GLRKKALYEADKNL
-566 PRRKSHENLVIKE
+566 PIRKSHENPVIKK
-579 LYDEYCCRLWGRTEL
+579 LYEEYLEKPGSYRAHKLL
-594 YTTEAT
+594 HTTYQKREKYINT

>member
-1 MSKLLACANNFT
+1 MEDKVKL
-13 QGDDFHTFIRGV
+13 
-25 KKMSNV
+25 
-31 NITIDGVKMEVPS
+31 TIDGVEMEVPKS
-44 TYTILDA
+44 YTILDA
-51 AREAGIDIPTLCH
+51 AREHGIDIPTLCH
-64 LKDIN
+64 LKGIN

-115 LELLLSNHDRK
+115 LELLLSNHDKK

-147 TDIEFEGAMTEGEL
+147 TDIEFEGAMSEGEV
-161 DELSPSIVRDPKK
+161 DEISPSIVRDPKK

-184 CKKVQNVGAIDTIN
+184 CKKVQNVGAIDTLN
-198 RGFKSKIGTACDK
+198 RGFKSKIGTALDK

-224 VIACPTGALREKD
+224 VVACPTGALREKD
-237 STKAVWK
+237 ATKAVWR
-244 ALQDEDK
+244 ALQDEEMY
-251 FVVAQTAPAVRA
+251 VVAQTAPAVRA

-271 PIGSLVTGKMVAAL
+271 PIGTLVTGKMVAGL
-285 KKLGFDKV
+285 KKLGFDRV
-293 FDTNTGADLTI
+293 FDTDTGADLTI
-304 IEEGTELIS
+304 MEEGTELIE
-313 RIQNGGVLPMITS
+313 RIKNGGVLPMITS
-326 CSPGWVRYVE
+326 CSPGWVRFVE

-353 QMFGAVLKTYYAE
+353 QMFGAIIKSYYAE

-372 AKVFVVSVMP
+372 KKIFVVSVMP
-382 CVGKKAEADREEMQV
+382 CVGKKAEADREELKV

-403 DAVITTREAARM
+403 DAVLTTREAARM

-423 SKLADEEFDN
+423 SILSDEQFDD
-433 PTGEATGAAVIFGTT
+433 PMGEATGAGVIFGTT

-461 VLTGKELEN
+461 VLTGKELEKID
-470 VEFESVRGEVNGIK
+470 FEEVRGEVNGIK
-484 EATVQIGDLE
+484 EATVKIGDLDL
-494 VKVAVANGLK
+494 KVAVANGLK
-504 NAGIIMD
+504 NAGKIMD

-542 AKTRATVDIH
+542 AKTMATVDIH
-552 GLRKAALYQADKNL
+552 GLRKKALYEADKKNKV
-566 PRRKSHENLVIKE
+566 RKSHENPVIKK
-579 LYDEYCCRLWGRTEL
+579 LYDEYLEKPGSHKAHEL
-594 YTTEAT
+594 LHTSYHARKYFEE